1 RPEALRYAASVG
13 RFPGPGTTRIDRV
26 VIIDDYSV
34 ARGGAT
40 ALAVLSAKLF
50 RGLDIPVTYI
60 CGDDAANVELVALGV
75 SMV

>member
-1 RPEALRYAASVG
+1 MRPSLPDVLRSAANAG
-13 RFPGPGTTRIDRV
+13 RFPGPSTTKIDRV

-50 RGLDIPVTYI
+50 GASTSL
-60 CGDDAANVELVALGV
+60 
-75 SMV
+75 